1 MHFSHSYQQR
11 FPLYQQE
18 GEELE
23 RAPKLKGLESRFQEE
38 GLIRGH
44 VFHSE
49 SKTFETFEKIK
60 APFIEIAKYLKS
72 F

>member
-1 MHFSHSYQQR
+1 MHSFHYFNQR
-11 FPLYQQE
+11 FPLPKQE
-18 GEELE
+18 GVELE
-23 RAPKLKGLESRFQEE
+23 QAPKLKGLESRFQEE

-49 SKTFETFEKIK
+49 SKRFEKIK
-60 APFIEIAKYLKS
+60 APFIEIGKYLKS